1 MCCDVGKL
9 LSLTA
14 DGYCRV
20 VYGQSL
26 NNHTSLAFLPWAHV
40 FGQSCE
46 LYALMATGSKL
57 GIVPSR
63 EEILQCIPLLR
74 PTIILSVP
82 TLFNKVYAGV
92 MKGVAAQS
100 PLKQKLFHMAL
111 SISRERNELMEMHKD
126 PGFFLNLQHSIAD
139 KVVLSKIREKL
150 GGRLRFMASGGA
162 ATSVKVLQFFED
174 LGIPVCE
181 GYGLTETAPVIAA
194 SCDNWNVRRSGTC
207 GVVLHNLDVKIMNV
221 EAVTEVPDGQEGE
234 CTWQCY

>member
-1 MCCDVGKL
+1 M
-9 LSLTA
+9 
-14 DGYCRV
+14 
-20 VYGQSL
+20 
-26 NNHTSLAFLPWAHV
+26 AFLPWAHV

-63 EEILQCIPLLR
+63 EEILECLPLIK
-74 PTIILSVP
+74 PTIICSVP

-100 PLKQKLFHMAL
+100 PLKQKLFHKAL
-111 SISRERNELMEMHKD
+111 SVSRERNVLLEMQQE
-126 PGFFLNLQHSIAD
+126 PGFLLNFKHNIAD

-174 LGIPVCE
+174 VGIPVCE
-181 GYGLTETAPVIAA
+181 GYGLTETSPVITA
-194 SCDNWNVRRSGTC
+194 SCDRWSQRRSGTC
-207 GVVLHNLDVKIMNV
+207 GVVLHNLDVKIMSHENL
-221 EAVTEVPDGQEGE
+221 TEVDDGDEGRH
-234 CTWQCY
+234 QCV